1 MTPVSLHAKRSPLS
15 FHDPSL
21 SVSARTKASQKL
33 RSDQG
38 FTSIY
43 CNVKFMA
50 NCIHTSYILYTYI
63 YIYLLEAHI
72 YVIDILFVCI
82 YIYTYYRHIYIFYN
96 FKEALFSLTWVLVS
110 HKSITQLQ
118 TPRLDSFGYAKHP
131 KNTLEIS
138 ELWLS
143 IYSKKSPTGSRD
155 NWMYPNSVPM
165 VFMVFNLGILGDRN
179 P

>member
-43 CNVKFMA
+43 CNVNFMA

-82 YIYTYYRHIYIFYN
+82 YIHIIDIYIYILQFQRGFVQLDMGSCLAQEYHTAPN
-96 FKEALFSLTWVLVS
+96 AQVRFLWLCKASKE
-110 HKSITQLQ
+110 
-118 TPRLDSFGYAKHP
+118 YAG
-131 KNTLEIS
+131 NLRTLAEYIFQEIS
-138 ELWLS
+138 NRIKGQL
-143 IYSKKSPTGSRD
+143 D
-155 NWMYPNSVPM
+155 VP
-165 VFMVFNLGILGDRN
+165 
-179 P
+179 